1 MGTSQISCNCNKTC
15 NETPYEY
22 ELKKGNYLNGK
33 SFNLKIKAE
42 IKGLDSNSNMVKRP
56 SLFKPNYSDKFNII
70 NYNDYPKETAIPSN
84 SKILE
89 ENNNLENKEEQIKS
103 IIKFDSQKLD
113 NSGNEKENE
122 KNDKEKNN
130 FETKEIKEF
139 QINPSINEIK
149 YIPNFDTVV
158 FFPKKLKKAE
168 KNFKQPLNYINDFQK
183 YYKEDDDNLDLLI
196 LINTMSNNK
205 GVNHTKEEGL
215 VMEYRGE
222 KYLYIG
228 ETDKN
233 QLPTGFGILYTQ
245 GQKYEGN
252 FFRGKLTG
260 LGRYI
265 NSEGTCF
272 EGIFEDNKLV
282 SKATIITI
290 NENNNR
296 VEYFG
301 EVKDF
306 KKNGKGKEICENEY
320 IYVGD
325 FMNDLKHGSGKL
337 EYFEN
342 GETYEG
348 EFYQGEITGKGIY
361 IWSNGEKYE
370 GDFVKGIKHGKVI
383 YSWPD
388 GCEYKGEYNN
398 GIRQGKGQYMWEDG
412 RIFKGIFK
420 EGKPDGKGI
429 IYYKGKNIKCEYKK
443 GVPNFDIKKSFNF
456 S

>member
-1 MGTSQISCNCNKTC
+1 MIVGLMNLLNFQI
-15 NETPYEY
+15 
-22 ELKKGNYLNGK
+22 
-33 SFNLKIKAE
+33 
-42 IKGLDSNSNMVKRP
+42 VK
-56 SLFKPNYSDKFNII
+56 L
-70 NYNDYPKETAIPSN
+70 IPS
-84 SKILE
+84 
-89 ENNNLENKEEQIKS
+89 
-103 IIKFDSQKLD
+103 
-113 NSGNEKENE
+113 
-122 KNDKEKNN
+122 
-130 FETKEIKEF
+130 
-139 QINPSINEIK
+139 
-149 YIPNFDTVV
+149 
-158 FFPKKLKKAE
+158 
-168 KNFKQPLNYINDFQK
+168 
-183 YYKEDDDNLDLLI
+183 
-196 LINTMSNNK
+196 
-205 GVNHTKEEGL
+205 
-215 VMEYRGE
+215 
-222 KYLYIG
+222 
-228 ETDKN
+228 
-233 QLPTGFGILYTQ
+233 
-245 GQKYEGN
+245 N

-282 SKATIITI
+282 SKATIIAI

-370 GDFVKGIKHGKVI
+370 GDFVKGIKHGKGI

-398 GIRQGKGQYMWEDG
+398 GIREGKGQYMWEDG